1 MKSKH
6 IGLLGL
12 ALAGLAVL
20 IVAGQLLWLSWSS
33 DRLLGLGGYPSY
45 SLERLTIDTAAVSRM
60 DLVEPTLPKLVQPES
75 IASEDLI
82 GTGSEVDYAMFG
94 RRPPEVRA
102 VRPIGRPARPKP
114 HPYRVSMTYI
124 SGEHRYAVIDK
135 KFYRQNAR
143 LPNGEN
149 LAEISVGAV
158 RIDSAAGP
166 HWVEIGSGGEV
177 EIGSGG
183 E

>member
-6 IGLLGL
+6 VGLFGL
-12 ALAGLAVL
+12 ALAGLALL
-20 IVAGQLLWLSWSS
+20 IVASELLWLGWSS
-33 DRLLGLGGYPSY
+33 DRLLALGGYRSY

-75 IASEDLI
+75 VASEDVI
-82 GTGSEVDYAMFG
+82 GTGSDVDYSMFG
-94 RRPPEVRA
+94 GRPPIVRA
-102 VRPIGRPARPKP
+102 ARPIGRSARPEP

-149 LAEISVGAV
+149 LAEISAGAV
-158 RIDSAAGP
+158 RIDSVVGRR
-166 HWVEIGSGGEV
+166 WIEIGSGGQ
-177 EIGSGG
+177 
-183 E
+183 

>member
-1 MKSKH
+1 MKGKH
-6 IGLLGL
+6 VGLFGL
-12 ALAGLAVL
+12 VLAGLAVL
-20 IVAGQLLWLSWSS
+20 IVAIELLWLGWSS
-33 DRLLGLGGYPSY
+33 DRLLTLGGYRPY

-75 IASEDLI
+75 VATEDVI
-82 GTGSEVDYAMFG
+82 GTGSDVDYAMLG
-94 RRPPEVRA
+94 QRPPEVRA

-114 HPYRVSMTYI
+114 HPYRVSMTYV

-158 RIDSAAGP
+158 RIDSAVGP
-166 HWVEIGSGGEV
+166 RWIEIEGG
-177 EIGSGG
+177 GQ
-183 E
+183 